1 MTKGGLTYSKVG
13 VDIDRVKKSHRTIA
27 EMLRETFQVRK
38 NVLGRVVTEIGHYA
52 GLIELKGDTLL
63 ALHTDGVGTKT
74 IVASNLR
81 RYDTVGIDCV
91 AMNVNDLICLGAE
104 PIAMLDYLA
113 IDKPQERVIEDIMQG
128 LVVGARQ
135 AGIAIVGGETAVMP
149 ELINGFD
156 LAAMSIGVVK
166 KKRVVTGEKIQ
177 VGDVIYGMA
186 SSGIHSNGLTLARRV
201 LLSKYGLSQRVPE
214 LNRTIGEEL
223 LEPTRIYVRPVLRML
238 KRCEVHGLA
247 HITGGAFSKLRR
259 LGHELGFQIDEM
271 PEPHAIFKL
280 IQRLGKITNREM
292 YRTFNMGVGF
302 CVIAPRSEEQEI
314 VKAAER
320 EGCECHEVGKVTGK
334 EGVTVKGVRAD

>member
-1 MTKGGLTYSKVG
+1 
-13 VDIDRVKKSHRTIA
+13 
-27 EMLRETFQVRK
+27 MLRETFQVRK

>member
-1 MTKGGLTYSKVG
+1 
-13 VDIDRVKKSHRTIA
+13 
-27 EMLRETFQVRK
+27 
-38 NVLGRVVTEIGHYA
+38 
-52 GLIELKGDTLL
+52 
-63 ALHTDGVGTKT
+63 
-74 IVASNLR
+74 
-81 RYDTVGIDCV
+81 
-91 AMNVNDLICLGAE
+91 
-104 PIAMLDYLA
+104 MLDYLA

-128 LVVGARQ
+128 LVVGAKQ

-166 KKRVVTGEKIQ
+166 KKRVVTGERIQ

-201 LLSKYGLSQRVPE
+201 LLSRYELSQRVPE
-214 LNRTIGEEL
+214 LDRTIGEEL
-223 LEPTRIYVRPVLRML
+223 LEPTRIYVRSVLRML
-238 KRCEVHGLA
+238 KRCEIHGLA

-259 LGHELGFQIDEM
+259 LGHKLGFQIDEI

-280 IQRLGKITNREM
+280 IQRSGKITNREM

-302 CVIAPRSEEQEI
+302 CVIAPRSEEQGI
-314 VKAAER
+314 VKAAEK

-334 EGVTVKGVRAD
+334 EGVTVEGVRVG